1 MTQKFFA
8 AALLAV
14 TLAGPVS
21 AQEAAVSH
29 FKPYGF
35 IRNYAV
41 MDTRESVYGTEDF
54 FYYVPK
60 DTKVVGGDDLN
71 QQLTFS
77 FAAITSRLGLD
88 VTGYEYEGW
97 KFGAKFDQH
106 PEAIAQHAD
115 GRTGTA
121 LFRLRQAYL
130 TASKG
135 GFSLKAGQAWHPMA
149 ADMPHVFS
157 LNTGAPFGPFCR
169 TPEVVVDGK
178 TSQFL
183 SALLMVAPLLDEPT
197 TIHVSKLNEKPYV
210 LITLDWLKR
219 QDIKVKYDDAMTCF
233 EVPGG
238 HKYKPFST
246 LIPVDFSTAAFP
258 LLAAAV
264 TGGEVKIPNLD
275 FDDLQGDKA
284 VFDYF
289 AKMGVKITQG
299 QHSTAIKGPRKLKA
313 FDLDLNA
320 TPDALPVMAVAA
332 ACADGV
338 SYLRNVPQAR
348 IKETD
353 RIACMTAELRKMGVS
368 VEELEDGMVIT
379 GGKLK
384 GCADLQSYKDHRI
397 AMALA
402 VAGLAAS
409 GETVVRNAEC
419 AAVTYPAFFDAF
431 KALGADFTLE

>member
-1 MTQKFFA
+1 MEISVKKSKIAGQVEIPGSKSHTIRAIFI
-8 AALLAV
+8 AALASGTSTIKMPLISEDTV
-14 TLAGPVS
+14 
-21 AQEAAVSH
+21 AALRAASILGAWI
-29 FKPYGF
+29 K
-35 IRNYAV
+35 R
-41 MDTRESVYGTEDF
+41 
-54 FYYVPK
+54 
-60 DTKVVGGDDLN
+60 GDDTVWRISGTGGHLLQPAGVIDMEN
-71 QQLTFS
+71 SGTGLRLFTAM
-77 FAAITSRLGLD
+77 AALGDFKVGFDGDDSLRTRKMGSLLEALSAMGAKVESANGQCPLS
-88 VTGYEYEGW
+88 VTGPI
-97 KFGAKFDQH
+97 H
-106 PEAIAQHAD
+106 
-115 GRTGTA
+115 GR
-121 LFRLRQAYL
+121 
-130 TASKG
+130 
-135 GFSLKAGQAWHPMA
+135 
-149 ADMPHVFS
+149 
-157 LNTGAPFGPFCR
+157 
-169 TPEVVVDGK
+169 EVVVDGK

-183 SALLMVAPLLDEPT
+183 SALLLVAPLLEEPT

-210 LITLDWLKR
+210 HITLDWLKR
-219 QDIKVKYDDAMTCF
+219 QDIQVKFDDAMTCF

-238 HKYKPFST
+238 HKFKPFST

-289 AKMGVKITQG
+289 AKMGVKVTQS
-299 QHSTAIKGPRKLKA
+299 QHVTTIKGPRKLKA

-353 RIACMTAELRKMGVS
+353 RIACMSTELRKMGGT

-402 VAGLAAS
+402 VAGMAAEGVS
-409 GETVVRNAEC
+409 VIKDAEC
-419 AAVTYPAFFDAF
+419 AAVTYPAFVENFQA
-431 KALGADFTLE
+431 AGADFALSEY